1 MTLRNLLD
9 QFDDETWFC
18 ASTPDGA
25 EHLFWNADYIGA
37 HPDVMPELE
46 PLLDR
51 EISDDTTVEL
61 RDNPENPMQI
71 PSEVPVVCVWLL
83 MTDEERERYG
93 KTE

>member
-1 MTLRNLLD
+1 MKLEDLLD

-18 ASTPDGA
+18 ATTPDGV

-51 EISDDTTVEL
+51 EISDDTTVEI
-61 RDNPENPMQI
+61 RDDPEHGL
-71 PSEVPVVCVWLL
+71 STVPVVCVGLL
-83 MTDEERERYG
+83 MTDEERDNISE
-93 KTE
+93 

>member
-1 MTLRNLLD
+1 MKLKDLMD

-18 ASTPDGA
+18 VTTPDGA
-25 EHLFWNADYIGA
+25 EHLFWNADYVGA
-37 HPDVMPELE
+37 HPDVMPELD

-51 EISDDTTVEL
+51 EISDDTTVEI
-61 RDNPENPMQI
+61 RDDPENPMQV
-71 PSEVPVVCVWLL
+71 PSDVPVVCVSLL